1 MGLCSGTRFGCSG
14 VTPEHVFSVPEHV
27 FSAPE
32 QKIFLRA
39 TRENMF
45 RKRVIIFGALKKFAS
60 HTGWQ
65 EMACVCVQAWYST
78 RAGPTPIYLDA
89 ELAAKAIAEGHKHMR
104 IDGVSMAYRWRI
116 DGVSM
121 VYRWLSTFDQLV
133 WGHIIRPPSNG
144 SPMGLD
150 HYP

>member
-1 MGLCSGTRFGCSG
+1 MGLCSGTRFGCPG

-60 HTGWQ
+60 HTT
-65 EMACVCVQAWYST
+65 A
-78 RAGPTPIYLDA
+78 YLV
-89 ELAAKAIAEGHKHMR
+89 R
-104 IDGVSMAYRWRI
+104 IDRVFTMKPGLLRKMAKI
-116 DGVSM
+116 C
-121 VYRWLSTFDQLV
+121 FN
-133 WGHIIRPPSNG
+133 HI
-144 SPMGLD
+144 
-150 HYP
+150 